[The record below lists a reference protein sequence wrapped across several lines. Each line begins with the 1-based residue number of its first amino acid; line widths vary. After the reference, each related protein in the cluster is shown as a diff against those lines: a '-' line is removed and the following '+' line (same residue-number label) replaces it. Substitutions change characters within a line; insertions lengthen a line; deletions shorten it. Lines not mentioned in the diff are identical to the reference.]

1 LIPINTHIRNNMKN
15 QEYDIVG
22 TFSKIRLKNS
32 RKKLNRYPKLKNT
45 LLRPGADTSIT
56 GGGLS

>member
-1 LIPINTHIRNNMKN
+1 MKN